1 MSETIMEESIMDA
14 AVAAG
19 RPRIGCMMPGQQIST
34 THLEVQ

>member
-1 MSETIMEESIMDA
+1 MEKSIMDA

-19 RPRIGCMMPGQQIST
+19 HPRTGCMMQCQQIST